1 MRREATRAS
10 DEGLC
15 ESLAVGIPVIKLLV
29 IKVLIIKLDV
39 SKVLKLDMTIHN

>member
-1 MRREATRAS
+1 MRREATSAS

-15 ESLAVGIPVIKLLV
+15 ENLAVAIPVIKLLV
-29 IKVLIIKLDV
+29 IKILVIKLDV